1 MTQTSAEECLSVP
14 YDEGGKEG
22 CLPVPGG
29 VLHYRISGN
38 ESANDIVVFES
49 GWGAL
54 FPYAAWLEQALSPH
68 ARIISYDRAGIGD
81 STSTEPI
88 TTARLTEQLQVLL
101 FELGVS
107 KPVVVVGHSY
117 GGLIAALHAA
127 QAPAMVRA
135 VVQVDPTPEYPYE
148 GDKAMDSAPITTLFT
163 KLAIRLGF
171 TGIVTSMYAGLP
183 KDALHRLTKSRAWM
197 IKVLNGSIPEI
208 RLFRDIQR
216 VIQAPGSADS
226 IPRLVIS
233 GMPPERKGLFKMAFS
248 QERLDGLFKSLHAV
262 HKQQASRNATSR
274 WMQIP
279 YDHYAMLSQ
288 RGGGE
293 ILAGEVRS
301 FMQAISTH

>member
-1 MTQTSAEECLSVP
+1 MTPTSAEECLSVP

-29 VLHYRISGN
+29 VLHYRVSGN
-38 ESANDIVVFES
+38 ESADDIVVFES

-68 ARIISYDRAGIGD
+68 VWIICYDRAGIGD
-81 STSTEPI
+81 STSTEPL
-88 TTARLTEQLQVLL
+88 TTARITEQLQALL
-101 FELGVS
+101 LGLGVS

-135 VVQVDPTPEYPYE
+135 VVQIDPTPEYPYE
-148 GDKAMDSAPITTLFT
+148 GDKAMDFAPATTLFT

-171 TGIVTSMYAGLP
+171 TGIVTSMYVGLP

-216 VIQAPGSADS
+216 EIQTSGRADS
-226 IPRLVIS
+226 VPRLVIS
-233 GMPPERKGLFKMAFS
+233 GIPPERKGLFKLAFS
-248 QERLDGLFKSLHAV
+248 QERLEGLFKSLHAA
-262 HKQQASRNATSR
+262 HQRQARRNDASR

-279 YDHYAMLSQ
+279 YDHYTMLSQ

-293 ILAGEVRS
+293 LLAGEVRS
-301 FMQAISTH
+301 FLRATSTQ